1 MCVTQRRK
9 EFRSESQASTRLR
22 SAAQAMDVIMALAKS
37 AKDSEADDDDEELF
51 GEVENP
57 QLSKQEI
64 HHAQLNQ
71 PQNRGDTAQA
81 RHPLNL

>member
-1 MCVTQRRK
+1 
-9 EFRSESQASTRLR
+9 
-22 SAAQAMDVIMALAKS
+22 MALAKS

>member
-1 MCVTQRRK
+1 MCHPETQRVPIRITGFYTI
-9 EFRSESQASTRLR
+9 EGRP
-22 SAAQAMDVIMALAKS
+22 AQTTDVIIALAKS
-37 AKDSEADDDDEELF
+37 AKDSEADDDDGERF
-51 GEVENP
+51 GEAEEP